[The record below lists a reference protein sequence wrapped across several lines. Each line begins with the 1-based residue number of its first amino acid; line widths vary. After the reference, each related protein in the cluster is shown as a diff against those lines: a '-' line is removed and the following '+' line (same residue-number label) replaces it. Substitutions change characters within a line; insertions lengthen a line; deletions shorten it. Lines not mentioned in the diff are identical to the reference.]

1 MEASN
6 APSVSIIVPAF
17 NEEGVISHCIGEL
30 FDVMKKTYVHAE
42 VIVVDDGSTDQTFLK
57 AKSMQKKFS
66 TLRVLSLSRN
76 HGKAVAMREGV
87 RIAQGKAIALFDAD
101 MQYDPADLVKMI
113 SVLSNGPDL
122 VTGRRDFRRYD
133 STRTIFSKLYN
144 RLMRLI
150 FQVDV
155 MDSNCG
161 MKVFRRKT
169 ANLDFLF
176 RYGTSLMVP
185 LLKLNGYRIVETPVS
200 LRERETGESKFFDKR
215 RFMGGRKHFKEISYQ
230 SGMLL
235 GLLVSLPSELSKS
248 RNSQ

>member
-17 NEEGVISHCIGEL
+17 NEEEVISHCIGEL
-30 FDVMKKTYVHAE
+30 FDVMKKTYLHAE

-133 STRTIFSKLYN
+133 STRTI
-144 RLMRLI
+144 
-150 FQVDV
+150 
-155 MDSNCG
+155 
-161 MKVFRRKT
+161 
-169 ANLDFLF
+169 
-176 RYGTSLMVP
+176 
-185 LLKLNGYRIVETPVS
+185 
-200 LRERETGESKFFDKR
+200 
-215 RFMGGRKHFKEISYQ
+215 
-230 SGMLL
+230 
-235 GLLVSLPSELSKS
+235 
-248 RNSQ
+248 